1 MHNLHVVK
9 MDAYWD
15 WFSGFWV
22 LDLQLLLCDP
32 ERVFGYI
39 LSSNFLDKGIAKVW
53 STVMRSA

>member
-1 MHNLHVVK
+1 